1 MFEVLQLEFS
11 QKSYLWLMR
20 FILFWILLLPFLLGA
35 QNASEVFG
43 KNKIQYNRDQHDW
56 WIYETTNFVFYWYG
70 RSKNSAQFGIEICE
84 TLNTDIQSLF
94 EYHLKDKI
102 EVIIY
107 ADHSDAM
114 QSNLAILDPVSN
126 RNWDVEPKVVDQTIR
141 LFFDGSHVTFAN
153 DLKRGCSNTSLA
165 VCGAIKS
172 GVVNDDHMAICGKF
186 CIKLHAVGAFLQGL
200 LKGGQSIFG
209 RVSKVAAMREND
221 GAGKLFNH
229 R

>member
-1 MFEVLQLEFS
+1 
-11 QKSYLWLMR
+11 MR

-153 DLKRGCSNTSLA
+153 DLKRGILKVYFNSMF
-165 VCGAIKS
+165 S
-172 GVVNDDHMAICGKF
+172 GSSFQQMTFAN
-186 CIKLHAVGAFLQGL
+186 
-200 LKGGQSIFG
+200 
-209 RVSKVAAMREND
+209 
-221 GAGKLFNH
+221 
-229 R
+229 